1 MQQDTTSTIQQTP
14 SPEAIQAQ
22 RPAKPQHPYQVLRML
37 PKDATPAQQDS
48 AIQATFQ
55 PKPIRYS
62 SRPDTLH
69 IPGHEIG
76 KSIRDVSLP
85 KYYKE
90 TFFSKNSLLHPE
102 IAGGR
107 YGVAGDPVPY
117 TVKSDDTISLLLIVS
132 FIIATISFS
141 RSKHF
146 LARQAKSFFY
156 VSHRESS
163 ISETLNEIRFQVF
176 LVGLA
181 CLLWALL
188 QYFYTINY
196 IGSTFVLSSQY
207 HLIAIFFAM
216 NVGYFMLR
224 NILYT
229 WVSTVV
235 FGKEKNLQWLKALLF
250 ITSAEGVLIFPAV
263 LLQSYFDL
271 SINTV
276 AIYSIIMVV
285 FVKLLTF
292 YKSYTIFFR
301 EIPFFFQII
310 LYFCAL
316 EAVPMA
322 TLIGSLAITGNYL
335 KINF

>member
-1 MQQDTTSTIQQTP
+1 MLQDSITTEQQL
-14 SPEAIQAQ
+14 SPEAIIE
-22 RPAKPQHPYQVLRML
+22 RPAKPRHPYQVLRML

-55 PKPIRYS
+55 PKQIRYS

-69 IPGHEIG
+69 IPGHGIG

-90 TFFSKNSLLHPE
+90 SFFSKDTLLHPE

-107 YGVAGDPVPY
+107 YGVAGDPIPY
-117 TVKSDDTISLLLIVS
+117 TVRSDDTISLLLLFS
-132 FIIATISFS
+132 FIIVMVSYAK
-141 RSKHF
+141 SKQF
-146 LARQAKSFFY
+146 FIRQAKSFFY
-156 VSHRESS
+156 VNHRESS
-163 ISETLNEIRFQVF
+163 INETSNEIRFQVF
-176 LVGLA
+176 MVVLT

-188 QYFYTINY
+188 QYFYTIHY
-196 IGSTFVLSSQY
+196 VSTTFVLSSQY

-229 WVSTVV
+229 WVNTVM
-235 FGKEKNLQWLKALLF
+235 FGKKKNLQWLKALLF

-276 AIYSIIMVV
+276 AIYSIIVVV

>member
-1 MQQDTTSTIQQTP
+1 MLQDSITTEQQL
-14 SPEAIQAQ
+14 SPEAIIE
-22 RPAKPQHPYQVLRML
+22 RPAKPRHPYQVLRML

-55 PKPIRYS
+55 PKQIRYS

-69 IPGHEIG
+69 IPGHGIG

-90 TFFSKNSLLHPE
+90 SFFSKDTLLHPE

-107 YGVAGDPVPY
+107 YGVAGDPIPY
-117 TVKSDDTISLLLIVS
+117 TVRSDDTISLLLLLS
-132 FIIATISFS
+132 FIIVMVSYAKSMKFFI
-141 RSKHF
+141 
-146 LARQAKSFFY
+146 RQAKSFFY
-156 VSHRESS
+156 VNHRESS
-163 ISETLNEIRFQVF
+163 INETSNEIRFQVF
-176 LVGLA
+176 MVVLT

-229 WVSTVV
+229 WVNTVM
-235 FGKEKNLQWLKALLF
+235 FGKKKNLQWLKALLF